1 MPIYNFDSKT
11 IQSAA
16 DQIKSGGVVAFP
28 TETVYGLGADA
39 LNASAVAQIF
49 EIKNRPHFDPLIV
62 HIADLNDLEKFAE
75 VSELALKLA
84 RQFWPGPL
92 TLVLKKKKNI
102 PDLVT
107 SGLQTVAVRMP
118 QHPVAL
124 ELIRLAGTPIAAPSA
139 NPFGYLSP
147 TTAKHVDDQ
156 LGAKVSIIL
165 DGGPCATGV
174 ESTILDLTSSKPAIL
189 RAGGIP
195 AEEIEKVTGPLEFRK
210 VGIIPS
216 APGQL
221 EQHYAPRKVLKVLLR
236 QQILNYPGLD
246 AGGVLFFSKPLSL
259 KAKKVKTLS
268 MKGDLKEAAAN
279 LFSFLHDFDDSD
291 CDFILAETVPEMG
304 LGRAIMD
311 RLRKAS
317 AGAASAS

>member
-1 MPIYNFDSKT
+1 MAIYPAEKQNVAA
-11 IQSAA
+11 AA

-62 HIADLNDLEKFAE
+62 HIADFKELDKIAEVNDLALM
-75 VSELALKLA
+75 LAKK
-84 RQFWPGPL
+84 FWPGPL
-92 TLVLKKKKNI
+92 TLVLKKKNNI

-107 SGLQTVAVRMP
+107 SGLSTVAVRMP
-118 QHPVAL
+118 NHPVAL
-124 ELIRLAGTPIAAPSA
+124 ELIRLAETPIAAPSA

-147 TTAKHVDDQ
+147 TTAKHVQDQ
-156 LGAKVSIIL
+156 LGDKVAMIL

-174 ESTILDLTSSKPAIL
+174 ESTILDLVFSKPAIL

-195 AEEIEKVTGPLEFRK
+195 IEEIEKVVGPLEFRK
-210 VGIIPS
+210 AGASPS

-221 EQHYAPRKVLKVLLR
+221 EQHYAPRKRLKVLER
-236 QQILNYPGLD
+236 EQILNHPNLD
-246 AGGVLFFSKPLSL
+246 AGGVLFFSNPPIL

-268 MKGDLKEAAAN
+268 VRGDLKEAAAN

-291 CDFILAETVPEMG
+291 CAFILAESVPETG
-304 LGRAIMD
+304 LGSAIMD

-317 AGAASAS
+317 AGSASAH

>member
-1 MPIYNFDSKT
+1 MPIYDSDSKS
-11 IQSAA
+11 IQRAA
-16 DQIKSGGVVAFP
+16 DQINSGGVVAFP

-39 LNASAVAQIF
+39 FNTSAVAQIF

-62 HIADLNDLEKFAE
+62 HIADLNDLERIAE
-75 VSELALKLA
+75 VNDLALKLA
-84 RQFWPGPL
+84 RKFWPGPL
-92 TLVLKKKKNI
+92 TLVLKKQKNI

-107 SGLQTVAVRMP
+107 SGLPTVAVRMP
-118 QHPVAL
+118 NHPVAL
-124 ELIRLAGTPIAAPSA
+124 ELICLAGKPIAAPSA

-174 ESTILDLTSSKPAIL
+174 ESTILDLSSASPAIL

-195 AEEIEKVTGPLEFRK
+195 AEEIEKITGVLESCQ
-210 VGIIPS
+210 VGSLPS

-221 EQHYAPRKVLKVLLR
+221 EQHYAPHKPLRVLSR
-236 QQILNYPGLD
+236 AEILNYPKLQSC
-246 AGGVLFFSKPLSL
+246 GVLLFSADKNL
-259 KAKKVKTLS
+259 KAKEVKTLS
-268 MKGDLKEAAAN
+268 AAGDLKEAAAN

-291 CDFILAETVPEMG
+291 CDFILAEAVPEKG
-304 LGRAIMD
+304 LGKAIMD

-317 AGAASAS
+317 AGSSTRN